1 MKNIFIFLSVISFA
15 VAMTGCENN
24 NGDDSNALP
33 LVLSAGGPNYD
44 LRGSIYY
51 SVNLMEDYD
60 NYTPGLTATVDIIS
74 GNGGYTIEPHTVTFH
89 RADAEH
95 GSIEH
100 SFTISEEFVKA
111 RIEGNTITFEKVKN
125 IGNIALY
132 GSYAVSDSRG
142 KVVYCHVST
151 DFWIGN
157 M

>member
-24 NGDDSNALP
+24 NGNGTKALP
-33 LVLSAGGPNYD
+33 LVLSDGGPHHD
-44 LRGSIYY
+44 RLGSIYY
-51 SVNLMEDYD
+51 NVSLIEDYEE
-60 NYTPGLTATVDIIS
+60 YTPGLTATVDIIS
-74 GNGGYTIEPHTVTFH
+74 GNGGYTIEPYTVTFYS
-89 RADAEH
+89 ADAEH

-111 RIEGNTITFEKVKN
+111 RIEENTIIFEKVRN
-125 IGNIALY
+125 IGNIVPY

-142 KVVYCHVST
+142 KVVYCHVAT
-151 DFWIGN
+151 DLWFGN